1 MEPNECVSSRH
12 ASSSE
17 GKTKH
22 DDHTHTYLH
31 AWRHRHKH
39 TQSQFYI
46 ACGCSSSGLRAG
58 SSGLQSISPVATQ
71 CLTSRAMVS
80 LHPLQVFVFK
90 PTCTILS
97 AWYLG
102 KMGHFKSFIALYT
115 FSLARL
121 ECAFLCTP

>member
-1 MEPNECVSSRH
+1 MFPLVMPAAWR
-12 ASSSE
+12 
-17 GKTKH
+17 GKPSTMIT
-22 DDHTHTYLH
+22 HTHTYLH

-46 ACGCSSSGLRAG
+46 ACSCSSSGLRAG
-58 SSGLQSISPVATQ
+58 SSGLQSISPVATL

-97 AWYLG
+97 TWYLG

-115 FSLARL
+115 FSFARL